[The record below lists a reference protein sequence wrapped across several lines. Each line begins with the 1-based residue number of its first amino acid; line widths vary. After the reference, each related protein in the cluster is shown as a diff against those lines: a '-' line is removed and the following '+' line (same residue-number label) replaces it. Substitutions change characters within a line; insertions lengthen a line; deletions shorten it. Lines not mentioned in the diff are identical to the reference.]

1 MATAEKD
8 PETIIR
14 EFLASWPERSVD
26 RFLDFFT
33 DDAIYHNMPLEP
45 VSGKNGIREV
55 LNLFLPADE
64 IEAEIVHLAAHGNR
78 VFTER
83 VDRFR
88 FGYVVDF
95 LDFYVRDHHWPAFN
109 IADSA
114 ICIGICLLFLDMK
127 KHPEEKE
134 VVTAETT

>member
-33 DDAIYHNMPLEP
+33 DDAVYHNMPLEP

-55 LNLFLPADE
+55 LNLFIPAEDV
-64 IEAEIVHLAAHGNR
+64 EAEITLLVTRGNI

-83 VDRFR
+83 IDRMT
-88 FGYVVDF
+88 FGGKKVVLPCAGVF
-95 LDFYVRDHHWPAFN
+95 EIRDGK
-109 IADSA
+109 IAAWRDYFDLA
-114 ICIGICLLFLDMK
+114 TWQRQTG
-127 KHPEEKE
+127 
-134 VVTAETT
+134 